1 MITKEQLKCV
11 RLGQLPDLLDYIA
24 PDPNSNSSGLSIAI
38 DFLCKELPNIVV
50 ENNIGSKLEGAV
62 CAVGS
67 TIVELERI
75 RQELVNNIM
84 DYPE

>member
-1 MITKEQLKCV
+1 MINQEQMKQV
-11 RLGQLPDLLDYIA
+11 KLGQLPELLAYLT
-24 PDPNSNSSGLSIAI
+24 PNPNSNSSGLSIAI

-50 ENNIGSKLEGAV
+50 ENNIGSKLDGAV